1 MRSGWL
7 RTRAHSG
14 YPLYNVAM
22 RLVGTLAVTLLLVTA
37 LSGCSGDDDA
47 ASSTTTT
54 FGALTTPAGGTSD
67 SQTTVPAASS
77 SSTTTAGPDD
87 GTSTATFPRY
97 QIVARQQGNDGDIVV
112 VLLDT
117 TSYGSLTDID
127 LQNVVA
133 DVVAE
138 FPPVLEAHVVDSAEA
153 AAIVLNDDLDEAGIA
168 LLAQHYLVRL
178 EEGFRIV
185 YSGPFESRGVLI
197 LGS

>member
-1 MRSGWL
+1 M
-7 RTRAHSG
+7 
-14 YPLYNVAM
+14 
-22 RLVGTLAVTLLLVTA
+22 LAGTLLLVTA
-37 LSGCSGDDDA
+37 LAGCSGDDA
-47 ASSTTTT
+47 ESSTTTT
-54 FGALTTPAGGTSD
+54 FGAVTATTGGSSGDQSVSTS
-67 SQTTVPAASS
+67 TTAASG
-77 SSTTTAGPDD
+77 TTIAPGD

-97 QIVARQQGNDGDIVV
+97 QIVARETGDDGDTVV

-138 FPPVLEAHVVDSAEA
+138 YPPVLEAHVVDSAEA
-153 AAIVLNDDLDEAGIA
+153 AAIVLDDDLDEAA
-168 LLAQHYLVRL
+168 QTLLAEHYLVRL

-185 YSGPFESRGVLI
+185 YTGPFESRGVLI

>member
-1 MRSGWL
+1 M
-7 RTRAHSG
+7 
-14 YPLYNVAM
+14 
-22 RLVGTLAVTLLLVTA
+22 VGTLALALLLVA
-37 LSGCSGDDDA
+37 GLSGCSGDDDA
-47 ASSTTTT
+47 ENETTTT
-54 FGALTTPAGGTSD
+54 FGVLTSPAGGTSD
-67 SQTTVPAASS
+67 NPTTAPTSAAP
-77 SSTTTAGPDD
+77 STTDGPDSS
-87 GTSTATFPRY
+87 TSTATFPRY
-97 QIVARQQGNDGDIVV
+97 QIVSREAGDDGDIVV

-153 AAIVLNDDLDEAGIA
+153 AAIVLSDDLDDAGKA
-168 LLAQHYLVRL
+168 LLAEHYLVRL